1 MMVVELKEVIS
12 TIEKLEEE
20 EQREIAK
27 MLNDEM
33 NWDTTLQNSQEKL
46 DNLAKEALDEYKAG
60 KTKQTDW

>member
-1 MMVVELKEVIS
+1 MVAELKEVIS
-12 TIEKLEEE
+12 TIEKLKDE

-46 DNLAKEALDEYKAG
+46 NNLAQEALNEYKSG
-60 KTKQTDW
+60 KTQQTDW

>member
-1 MMVVELKEVIS
+1 MVAELKEVIS
-12 TIEKLEEE
+12 TIEKLKDE

-46 DNLAKEALDEYKAG
+46 NNLAQEALNEYKSG
-60 KTKQTDW
+60 KTQQTGW

>member
-1 MMVVELKEVIS
+1 MVTELKEVIS
-12 TIEKLEEE
+12 TIEKLKDE

-46 DNLAKEALDEYKAG
+46 NNLAQIGRASCRERVYSSV
-60 KTKQTDW
+60 

>member
-1 MMVVELKEVIS
+1 MVVELKEVIS
-12 TIEKLEEE
+12 TIEKLKEE

-46 DNLAKEALDEYKAG
+46 DNLAQEALGEYKAG

>member
-1 MMVVELKEVIS
+1 MVTELKEVIS
-12 TIEKLEEE
+12 TIEKLKDE

-27 MLNDEM
+27 MLSDEM

-46 DNLAKEALDEYKAG
+46 NNLAQEALNEYKSG

>member
-1 MMVVELKEVIS
+1 MVAELKEVIS
-12 TIEKLEEE
+12 KIEKLKDE

-46 DNLAKEALDEYKAG
+46 NNLAQEALNEYKSG
-60 KTKQTDW
+60 KTQQTDW